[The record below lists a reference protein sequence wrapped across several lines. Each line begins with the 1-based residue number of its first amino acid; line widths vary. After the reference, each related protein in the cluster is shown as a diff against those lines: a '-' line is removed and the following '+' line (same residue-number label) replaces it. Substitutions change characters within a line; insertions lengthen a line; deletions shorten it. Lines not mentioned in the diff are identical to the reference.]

1 MQKLSLE
8 ERIQKLEDREAI
20 LNLTFQYALNINL
33 GADRSH
39 INTKTL
45 RNIFT
50 KNAIWECQAMNIREE
65 GIDNIISSII
75 SETKSVLF
83 SMHSYSNP
91 VITISRVN
99 AHAHFLF
106 WVTSKIK
113 TNSINQ
119 VFMSQDLQY
128 VKTKNGWRICNVQ
141 LYYGDHIK
149 SVSEQ

>member
-33 GADRSH
+33 GADRSQ

-50 KNAIWECQAMNIREE
+50 KNAIWECQAMNIR
-65 GIDNIISSII
+65 SII

-128 VKTKNGWRICNVQ
+128 IKTKNGWRICNVQ
-141 LYYGDHIK
+141 LYYGEHIK
-149 SVSEQ
+149 SVSAQ